1 MNSVEL
7 CYLSALELRELYL
20 ARSLSPVEVTR
31 AVLDRIEALNPVI
44 NAYVTV
50 TAERALADAH
60 RAELAFAGRTK
71 LLPLSGIPYSLKD
84 LTPTKGIRTTKGSL
98 LWKDWV
104 PDFDTPIGERL
115 QAAGGVLLGKTN
127 TPELGWKGESTNR
140 VVGSTLNPWK
150 LDRTPGGSS
159 GGAAAAAAAGLGPL
173 AQGTDGAGSV
183 RIPASFA
190 GVFGLKPSFGLI
202 PYYPTSAV
210 ESLAHIG
217 PLTRTVCDG
226 ALMLNVMAGPD
237 WRDHNSLDA
246 RRLDYLAACDGDI
259 RGLRV
264 AWSRDLGFASIEPE
278 VLRIVEASVDAF
290 RELGCQV
297 IEVDPGFA
305 DPWEPLSLIWATG
318 MAAGHSDNFDQVR
331 SLIDPGRAKV
341 AEEGFAISGVD
352 LTNAHNRKAQFVEQ
366 VLGFSEQFDLLLTPT
381 VPVTAFAAGADQPGT
396 VAGKTTSYLSWTP
409 YTYVFNL
416 TGQPA
421 ATVPCGFAADGL
433 PVGLQIVGRWRDD
446 ATVLRAASAF
456 EAARPWSQHRPPVD
470 ESAPR

>member
-1 MNSVEL
+1 MNSTDL
-7 CYLSALELRELYL
+7 SYLSATELRDLY
-20 ARSLSPVEVTR
+20 RSRRLSPVEVTR
-31 AVLDRIEALNPVI
+31 AVLDRIDALNPSLK
-44 NAYVTV
+44 AFVTV
-50 TAERALADAH
+50 TPERAMADAL
-60 RAELAFAGRTK
+60 RAEQAYVNGDHVQ
-71 LLPLSGIPYSLKD
+71 PMSGIPYSLKD
-84 LTPTKGIRTTKGSL
+84 LTPTRGIRTTRGSL
-98 LWKDWV
+98 LWKDWI
-104 PDFDTPIGERL
+104 PDFDTPLGERL
-115 QAAGGVLLGKTN
+115 AEAGGVLLGKTN

-159 GGAAAAAAAGLGPL
+159 GGAAAAVAAGLGPV

-183 RIPASFA
+183 RIPASFS
-190 GVFGLKPSFGLI
+190 GIFGLKPSFGLI
-202 PYYPTSAV
+202 PYYPSSAV
-210 ESLAHIG
+210 EALAHVG
-217 PLTRTVCDG
+217 PLARTVRDG

-237 WRDHNSLDA
+237 WRDRNSLNA
-246 RRLDYLAACDGDI
+246 QPVDYLAACEGDL

-278 VLRIVEASVDAF
+278 IFRIVETSVNAF
-290 RELGCQV
+290 RELGCDV
-297 IEVDPGFA
+297 IEVDPGLD

-318 MAAGHSDNFDQVR
+318 MAAGHSENFEHVR
-331 SLIDPGRAKV
+331 SLIDPGRASV
-341 AEEGFAISGVD
+341 VEEGFAISGVA

-366 VLGFSEQFDLLLTPT
+366 VLRLTQQYDLLLTPT
-381 VPVTAFAAGADQPGT
+381 VPVTAFKAGLDQPGA

-446 ATVLRAASAF
+446 ATVLRAAAAF
-456 EAARPWSQHRPPVD
+456 EFARPWSAYRPSVG
-470 ESAPR
+470 